1 MIKIFFPMNLYSEKI
16 DGSVKTVEKE
26 TAIAKI
32 PKRKAKGK
40 KIDPEP
46 ATTLSIEDET
56 NQELSQENVPDEDR
70 YEELFR
76 ELEALSDV
84 ESNESLPKDLPIQKE
99 EPVTKPLEIK
109 KLKRQPTIS
118 KKSMPPTPSNSP
130 KVDDVDNEPPKWF
143 MNYVSNMKTFQNEVA
158 EKKKTKRVLKTEADD
173 YAKKQWK
180 KPDLRQRVTDNVD
193 SHLTKMYRQIF
204 SNRN

>member
-1 MIKIFFPMNLYSEKI
+1 MNLYSQKT
-16 DGSVKTVEKE
+16 DGSVKAVEKE

-32 PKRKAKGK
+32 SKRKAKGK
-40 KIDPEP
+40 KSDPEP
-46 ATTLSIEDET
+46 EPEPVVELETIPEVPQEDVT
-56 NQELSQENVPDEDR
+56 PEDD
-70 YEELFR
+70 YEQVLK
-76 ELEALSDV
+76 ELEAFSDS
-84 ESNESLPKDLPIQKE
+84 ESNESVPKDVLIEKE
-99 EPVTKPLEIK
+99 EPVAQPVESK
-109 KLKRQPTIS
+109 KRKRQPSVS

>member
-1 MIKIFFPMNLYSEKI
+1 MNLYSQKT
-16 DGSVKTVEKE
+16 DGSVKAVEKE
-26 TAIAKI
+26 TAIAKV

-40 KIDPEP
+40 KSDPEQETP
-46 ATTLSIEDET
+46 VELETIPEVPQEDV
-56 NQELSQENVPDEDR
+56 SPEDD
-70 YEELFR
+70 YEQVLK
-76 ELEALSDV
+76 ELEAFSDV
-84 ESNESLPKDLPIQKE
+84 ESNESLPKDVPIQKE
-99 EPVTKPLEIK
+99 EPVAQPVESK

-204 SNRN
+204 GKM

>member
-1 MIKIFFPMNLYSEKI
+1 MNLYSQKT
-16 DGSVKTVEKE
+16 DGSVKAVEKE
-26 TAIAKI
+26 TTIAKVS
-32 PKRKAKGK
+32 KRKTKGK
-40 KIDPEP
+40 KSDPEP
-46 ATTLSIEDET
+46 EPEPVVELETIPEVPQEDVT
-56 NQELSQENVPDEDR
+56 PEDD
-70 YEELFR
+70 YEQVLK